1 MPIKFQNHEKSN
13 PVTKSNIILFS
24 CLQFHHGNANANLS
38 AISDV
43 VEKKEDENFKY
54 NLIRDYHFFAHSSN
68 PCPID
73 QVDFRSPG
81 QDNAARAAR
90 VCIASIKHPGAESA
104 ETERQEAQVDRH
116 LRSGDMSTDLRM
128 KSWINSYRQN
138 E

>member
-1 MPIKFQNHEKSN
+1 MPMKFQNREKSN
-13 PVTKSNIILFS
+13 SVTKSNIILFS
-24 CLQFHHGNANANLS
+24 CLQFHHGNGDANLS
-38 AISDV
+38 AISGV
-43 VEKKEDENFKY
+43 VEKKEDKNFKY

-81 QDNAARAAR
+81 QDNAAR
-90 VCIASIKHPGAESA
+90 VCIASIKHPSGAESA
-104 ETERQEAQVDRH
+104 ATERQEAQVDRH

>member
-81 QDNAARAAR
+81 QDNAARAYASPHLNIRQALR
-90 VCIASIKHPGAESA
+90 VLRRRG
-104 ETERQEAQVDRH
+104 RRH
-116 LRSGDMSTDLRM
+116 RWTGT
-128 KSWINSYRQN
+128 
-138 E
+138 